1 MDTFILIGIMLFGI
15 VVYTISVIGGGR
27 NHTIKWPLLIVGS
40 MVMAIPFILNPNL
53 LEDMIILNVTDP
65 EPVEIPI
72 LPEDNGTKTTT
83 VIYQP
88 EETKPNTFGTELLD
102 TGRLLE

>member
-1 MDTFILIGIMLFGI
+1 
-15 VVYTISVIGGGR
+15 
-27 NHTIKWPLLIVGS
+27 
-40 MVMAIPFILNPNL
+40 MAIPFILNPNL